1 MPRRRRSH
9 LPGGGREGYV
19 GQGAG
24 NGVPRRQGWTVKPGV
39 LRFQDLAYPDQEST
53 IWLQLMNSMSNG
65 DAPIRGPGMECS
77 LHPIMCVVFF
87 GDAPC
92 VSTHL
97 YFLRDSD
104 PLSLA
109 RLR

>member
-39 LRFQDLAYPDQEST
+39 LHFQDLAYPDQEST

-65 DAPIRGPGMECS
+65 DAP
-77 LHPIMCVVFF
+77 
-87 GDAPC
+87 C

-109 RLR
+109 